1 MYVGL
6 SFGPAGERRAPL
18 GGAPA
23 IRARGRDEAR
33 DRARVEEL
41 FRRHEREKS
50 RPDREWSL
58 VQIIS
63 SRALAEDLLQE
74 TFLSALAARGRLD
87 AVRDPRAWLYGIARH
102 QALGALRRSRRER
115 RAYERLARERE
126 PAAPDAQAALF
137 VRDLLERHLGAEDRT
152 LLVLRYLHGFSA
164 EELAAMS
171 GRSPEALR
179 QRLSRARKALVRAA
193 EETPPRDPRGAPL
206 GARSP

>member
-41 FRRHEREKS
+41 FRRHERALGQF
-50 RPDREWSL
+50 L

-126 PAAPDAQAALF
+126 PAAPDPQAALF